1 MKLLENEKKTL
12 SNAKISDTED
22 FNSMWENNTSAT
34 IASTAANYIMRLD
47 KPFTSTYRTYIKPRE
62 YGNFKWR
69 FWHCNA
75 VDSTWDDGANSA
87 ANDIGGNWIIE
98 SVLIADGGRELDGS
112 IEPGTSVQVTFNG
125 SSSKEVP
132 PGEKF
137 WSDSVLLNIPEEH
150 YIAFTWTIRTTST
163 GKVLP
168 YNIETLLMSSYVASG
183 NCAEEEQS
191 TPFKLSENCMVMPNL
206 IAYEKPVLKKLC
218 FIGDSITQGVRN
230 KIDKYEYWVSKIAE
244 GLGSQI
250 GVWNIGSGWARA
262 YDAASDCGWLFKA
275 KQSEEVIICLGVND
289 IGTVNRNYEELLT
302 DLTTIVRKLKEN
314 NPSCK
319 IIMFTVPTFNF
330 TGEQEKVW
338 RTINNTIR
346 RNPPKGVDKVFDIA
360 DILSLPAP
368 NDNMIR
374 PEFKS
379 GVDDPHPN
387 GLAGTTIA
395 EAFLKWYCS
404 NKVNNF

>member
-1 MKLLENEKKTL
+1 MKMNLLENEKKVL
-12 SNAKISDTED
+12 SNAQISDAEA
-22 FNSMWENNTSAT
+22 FNSMWENSTSAT
-34 IASTAANYIMRLD
+34 IASTASNYIMRLD

-62 YGNFKWR
+62 YGNFKWS

-75 VDSTWDDGANSA
+75 VDSTWDDGSNSA
-87 ANDIGGNWIIE
+87 ANDIGGNWVIE
-98 SVLIADGGRELDGS
+98 SAFIADGGRALDGS
-112 IEPGTSVQVTFNG
+112 IELGTSVQITFNG
-125 SSSKEVP
+125 SSSKEVR

-150 YIAFTWTIRTTST
+150 YIAFTWTISTTST

-168 YNIETLLMSSYVASG
+168 YNIETLLMSSYVALG
-183 NCAEEEQS
+183 NCAKEEQGA
-191 TPFKLSENCMVMPNL
+191 PFKISENCTVLPHL
-206 IAYEKPVLKKLC
+206 IAYERPVLKKLC

-230 KIDKYEYWVSKIAE
+230 KIDQYEYWVSKIADS
-244 GLGSQI
+244 LGNQI

-262 YDAASDCGWLFKA
+262 YDVASDGGWLFKA

-289 IGTVNRNYEELLT
+289 IGTANRNYEELLT
-302 DLTTIVRKLKEN
+302 DLTTIVKRLKEN

-319 IIMFTVPTFNF
+319 IIMFTVPTFDF
-330 TGEQEKVW
+330 IDEQEKVW

-346 RNPPKGVDKVFDIA
+346 KNPPKGVDRVFDIA
-360 DILSLPAP
+360 DVLSLPAP
-368 NDNMIR
+368 NDNMVR

-387 GLAGTTIA
+387 GVAGTAVA
-395 EAFLKWYCS
+395 EAFLKWYFC
-404 NKVNNF
+404 